1 MALRLVLIGPP
12 GSGKGTQ
19 AVRLARRYRIP
30 HISTGDILREAV
42 RSGSALGQQVSALI
56 SRGALVDDGL
66 MADLVRERLSQ
77 PDAAKGF
84 ILDGF
89 PRTIV
94 QAEVLDEIVARA
106 PLVVVLI
113 ELEDDEIVRRLS
125 SRRICESCRLTQS
138 VSAGDDGSL
147 ETCPYCGGR
156 LVRRTDDA
164 EETVRRRVKTYASFA
179 APLVAFY
186 RRRPGFIALGGLRP
200 PDEVTAALFREIDR
214 VIFER

>member
-66 MADLVRERLSQ
+66 MADLVRQRLSQ

-113 ELEDDEIVRRLS
+113 EVEDDEIVRRLS
-125 SRRICESCRLTQS
+125 SRRVCESCRLTQS
-138 VSAGDDGSL
+138 VSAEDDGSL

-186 RRRPGFIALGGLRP
+186 RRRPGFIAEGGRRP

>member
-113 ELEDDEIVRRLS
+113 EVEDDDIVRRLS
-125 SRRICESCRLTQS
+125 SRRVCESCRLTQS

-164 EETVRRRVKTYASFA
+164 EETVRRRLKTYASFA
-179 APLVAFY
+179 APIVAFY
-186 RRRPGFIALGGLRP
+186 RRRPGFIALDGLRP

>member
-19 AVRLARRYRIP
+19 AARLARRYRIP

-56 SRGALVDDGL
+56 SRGALVDDRL
-66 MADLVRERLSQ
+66 MADLVGERLAQ

-113 ELEDDEIVRRLS
+113 EVEDDEIVRRLS
-125 SRRICESCRLTQS
+125 SRRVCESCRLTQS
-138 VSAGDDGSL
+138 VSPGDEGL
-147 ETCPYCGGR
+147 PETCPYCGGR

-164 EETVRRRVKTYASFA
+164 EETVRLRLKTYASFA
-179 APLVAFY
+179 APIVAFY
-186 RRRPGFIALGGLRP
+186 RRRPDFIALDGLRP
-200 PDEVTAALFREIDR
+200 PDEVTAALFRDIDR